1 MRGRSAVLA
10 LLLAVCGSTAKA
22 DFASEAMLHDFVRG
36 IDASADWTAAASV
49 VRSEGGDTIAEGIV
63 FSRDEPAA
71 SISIERLRLL
81 DLEEGD
87 EGGFSATEIEMTG
100 AALSVDEAMIR
111 IPSGT
116 VRDVSIPSTEDLVYD
131 PRRLMTFVSR
141 LYTVMAEAEFT
152 AFSVPE
158 VTIAPQQ
165 PATATDSGEGP
176 NGTLTYRNLTMDALR
191 DGIIQM
197 SQVGPVSFE
206 GNDENGAV
214 RFEVRS
220 AVSERVDLGALAH
233 VFNDASYRG
242 GRGDAIWRPLV
253 SKLGYSGLSAS
264 GADGATFRLDTV
276 AIENVDGRQPDQPMT
291 EAWDKILDP
300 AVPEDAKSDLA
311 LEALRDMASAWR
323 VGTIR
328 MEGLAIDNPAQNVSA
343 GLAGFTISGLSNQG
357 IDSFIVKNLRGESP
371 DGFGKLDSFELAGFV
386 FPDSEDLMKFAALET
401 DADPAKHAETM
412 RGAFAA
418 LPRLSHLGL
427 QGFSA
432 GKSQAESV
440 AVELFSLDF
449 RKWNDIF
456 AEETDIRIEGVDVPV
471 GLMQLDPTQ
480 MQVMDTLGFD
490 RLVLGLSLSDRWA
503 PEAGTDDAT
512 WTMTLRDGAD
522 VELTYRLAGVTL
534 DWMLA
539 ATAAAGKGEDSQAAL
554 MTMLNDL
561 KLERAQLVVT
571 DRSLLDRAFG
581 VAAQKQGLSID
592 GKAYREQM
600 RGALPFLLSAAL
612 PAELSKMLSPALQA
626 FMAGGQKL
634 IAEIAPST
642 PLPLLEGVARAG
654 DPVALVNRLG
664 VTVRSE
670 APAQ

>member
-10 LLLAVCGSTAKA
+10 LLLAVYGTPAEA

-36 IDASADWTAAASV
+36 IDASADWRASASV

-63 FSRDEPAA
+63 FSREEPAA
-71 SISIERLRLL
+71 SISIDRLRLL

-100 AALSVDEAMIR
+100 AAVSLDEAMIR

-116 VRDVSIPSTEDLVYD
+116 VRDVSIPSTEGLIYD

-141 LYTVMAEAEFT
+141 LYSVMAEAEFA

-158 VTIAPQQ
+158 MTIAPLESAA
-165 PATATDSGEGP
+165 ATTDGGGGLK
-176 NGTLTYRNLTMDALR
+176 GTLVYRNLTMDALS

-197 SQVGPVSFE
+197 SQVGPISFE
-206 GNDENGAV
+206 GKDQSGEV

-220 AVSERVDLGALAH
+220 ASSERIDLGALAH
-233 VFNDASYRG
+233 VLDEAAYRD

-264 GADGATFRLDTV
+264 GPDGAAFRLDNV

-291 EAWDKILDP
+291 DAWDKILDP

-328 MEGLAIDNPAQNVSA
+328 MDGLAIDNPTQNVSA
-343 GLAGFTISGLSNQG
+343 GLGGFTISGLSNEG

-371 DGFGKLDSFELAGFV
+371 DGFGKFDTFELSGFV

-401 DADPAKHAETM
+401 DADPAKHEETV

-471 GLMQLDPTQ
+471 SLMQLDPTQ

-490 RLVLGLSLSDRWA
+490 RLVLGLSLGDRWA

-512 WTMTLRDGAD
+512 WTMTLRNGAD
-522 VELTYRLAGVTL
+522 VELSYRLAGVTL

-634 IAEIAPST
+634 IADVAPST
-642 PLPLLEGVARAG
+642 PLPLLEGVAGAG
-654 DPVALVNRLG
+654 DPVALVDRLG

-670 APAQ
+670 PAQ